1 MIPLPK
7 AYDVLT
13 MLSAILRKPVSRV
26 VDPVAVFL
34 LRIGITPNGMTFFG
48 SLGTSAMALWLWPQ
62 GEYFWGTMGVI
73 AFIFSDLLDGTMARI
88 SKKSSQ
94 WGAFFDSTIDRV
106 VDVALIGALLL
117 SLLKTD
123 DRLALVVFAA
133 LIGGFLVSYVKARA
147 QALGLECDGG
157 FAERAERVIILL
169 TAVGFA
175 GLGVPY
181 ILAIGIWIL
190 AISSLATFVFRVY
203 QVWKQR

>member
-1 MIPLPK
+1 
-7 AYDVLT
+7 

-190 AISSLATFVFRVY
+190 AISSLATFVFRVH

>member
-1 MIPLPK
+1 
-7 AYDVLT
+7 
-13 MLSAILRKPVSRV
+13 MLSAILRKPVARV
-26 VDPVAVFL
+26 VDPVAIFL

-117 SLLKTD
+117 SLLRAD
-123 DRLALVVFAA
+123 DRLALVAFAA
-133 LIGGFLVSYVKARA
+133 LIGGFLVSYVTARA
-147 QALGLECDGG
+147 QAVGLECDGG
-157 FAERAERVIILL
+157 FAERAERIIILL

-190 AISSLATFVFRVY
+190 AISSVATFIFRVY

>member
-1 MIPLPK
+1 
-7 AYDVLT
+7 

-34 LRIGITPNGMTFFG
+34 LRLGITPNGMTFFG

-123 DRLALVVFAA
+123 DRLALVAFAA

-147 QALGLECDGG
+147 QALSLECDGG

>member
-1 MIPLPK
+1 
-7 AYDVLT
+7 

-123 DRLALVVFAA
+123 DRLALVAFAA
-133 LIGGFLVSYVKARA
+133 LMGGFLVSYVKARA
-147 QALGLECDGG
+147 QALSLECDGG

-190 AISSLATFVFRVY
+190 AITSLATFVFRVH

>member
-1 MIPLPK
+1 
-7 AYDVLT
+7 

-117 SLLKTD
+117 SLLKSD
-123 DRLALVVFAA
+123 DRLASVAFAA

-147 QALGLECDGG
+147 QAVSLDCDGG
-157 FAERAERVIILL
+157 FAERAERIIILL

-190 AISSLATFVFRVY
+190 AISSVATFIFRVY